1 MRVIVTGADQPLG
14 AAAALGLR
22 LSGWS
27 VEVIKAADTN
37 CVAISAAVT
46 GAVEIL
52 GGADLVVISGW
63 ASLQLAPTPF
73 EDLDDDA
80 FGAMW
85 EGGMQGM
92 LWTLQAAIPHLRH
105 SSGSVIVMVPTTGMT
120 GGANFAS
127 AAATFEGQRILMKAA
142 ARQLGPQGIR
152 VNAIAVGAELV
163 LTDADAAD
171 VHYLA
176 PPAIA
181 AEQAAADVVEII
193 SFLAGAAGRHLSGQ
207 TITIDGGRWLAP

>member
-1 MRVIVTGADQPLG
+1 MRAIVTGADQPLG

-22 LSGWS
+22 SSGWS
-27 VEVIKAADTN
+27 VDVIKAAEAN
-37 CVAISAAVT
+37 CVRISAAVT
-46 GAVEIL
+46 AAAEAF
-52 GGADLVVISGW
+52 GGVDLVVISGW
-63 ASLQLAPTPF
+63 AASQLAPVPF
-73 EDLDDDA
+73 EAIDDA
-80 FGAMW
+80 AFAAMW

-105 SSGSVIVMVPTTGMT
+105 SGGSVIVMMPTTGMT

-181 AEQAAADVVEII
+181 DEQAAVDVVEII
-193 SFLAGAAGRHLSGQ
+193 TFLAGAAGRHLSGQ